1 MADTVVLVRH
11 GKAESGG
18 TLLPDSAR
26 RLTEKGAALLRSW
39 YPDAFEQLL
48 DGEHGAEGI
57 SIWASPAVRTM
68 ETAAIVCEV
77 LDIPVSSI
85 ERADELYYQDTDAIL
100 GAICNDTS
108 SILIVVGQN
117 PSSEEAAS
125 ELTGRVRE
133 MAKGEALCLDMA
145 VRSDG
150 KPTVLW
156 DVRPR

>member
-18 TLLPDSAR
+18 TLLPDTAR

-108 SILIVVGQN
+108 RILIVVGHN
-117 PSSEEAAS
+117 PSIEEAAS

-133 MAKGEALCLDMA
+133 MAKGD
-145 VRSDG
+145 
-150 KPTVLW
+150 TVLW